1 MEWTL
6 EYASTTQSFAAWGLE
21 GLEFN
26 FAPFA
31 TGTATFSAKA
41 SAFDAA
47 TPFAR
52 GAAGIIRADGTVV
65 FRGTFGPTARRGGG
79 ADSEMSF
86 VLRDAWYDLER
97 RFYLQ
102 SAVALPQFNEGIATL
117 LESVIDHAAS
127 VGVAIQFGT
136 AANLAITAPKL
147 EFRDQTHAGM
157 IKQLRR
163 LVPDVAHYL
172 DHTTSPPTI
181 HFVRRADATAIT
193 LPTSDWDALDITSL
207 EDIQTTGVRLRYT
220 RLIAS
225 GSGTTLDVIEDVYP
239 EGTTGGE
246 DGAVVATFDLRGNQ
260 VETQPLEVTNIAATS
275 RAWWSQ
281 FYAWI
286 APGNVDLD
294 EGTSFAFTGTSRQ
307 TQDVS
312 GNWVSD
318 TGGHTNQITG
328 GGVPSWES
336 EAAQVLVSATLND
349 FTLDGEYHENF
360 ELKATVSATSL
371 TGGLYVR
378 ETQAAET
385 LPSGLAQAYYEAT
398 SVLHY
403 DGSISGQWAE
413 LSLPLPHAAN
423 VFNLTGGSATAR
435 GWDTMRAVARSIS
448 IQVDSASMQVDFGPP
463 EHLAPQDMLE
473 LARMAGQGRVIYEQN
488 EPGVASGG
496 GIRRA
501 PNSNTLPP
509 KPVEVG
515 RHPFYIMQSTG
526 ELVIGSVNGSIIPTI
541 SGSEIGIGGA
551 SLTLSGSGYVYLKA
565 MIDLTF
571 HSTTNFLSSWAIQES
586 GGDPVIAV
594 VGSATPLTDGI
605 SGGVLT
611 AYKLIAQIVDGVVQ
625 RPQPVSTVFNLN
637 VCDQSDGTALG
648 KNAVA
653 VWTPA

>member
-1 MEWTL
+1 
-6 EYASTTQSFAAWGLE
+6 
-21 GLEFN
+21 
-26 FAPFA
+26 
-31 TGTATFSAKA
+31 
-41 SAFDAA
+41 
-47 TPFAR
+47 
-52 GAAGIIRADGTVV
+52 
-65 FRGTFGPTARRGGG
+65 
-79 ADSEMSF
+79 MSF

-260 VETQPLEVTNIAATS
+260 VETQTAGGDEHRRDLAGMVESVLCVD
-275 RAWWSQ
+275 RAGQ
-281 FYAWI
+281 CR
-286 APGNVDLD
+286 P
-294 EGTSFAFTGTSRQ
+294 RR
-307 TQDVS
+307 
-312 GNWVSD
+312 
-318 TGGHTNQITG
+318 GHELCLHG
-328 GGVPSWES
+328 HLSPDAGCKWELGERHGRPHEPDHGRRRALGES

-385 LPSGLAQAYYEAT
+385 LPSGLARAYYEAT

-403 DGSISGQWAE
+403 EGSISGQWAE

-423 VFNLTGGSATAR
+423 VF
-435 GWDTMRAVARSIS
+435 I
-448 IQVDSASMQVDFGPP
+448 
-463 EHLAPQDMLE
+463 
-473 LARMAGQGRVIYEQN
+473 
-488 EPGVASGG
+488 
-496 GIRRA
+496 
-501 PNSNTLPP
+501 
-509 KPVEVG
+509 
-515 RHPFYIMQSTG
+515 
-526 ELVIGSVNGSIIPTI
+526 
-541 SGSEIGIGGA
+541 
-551 SLTLSGSGYVYLKA
+551 
-565 MIDLTF
+565 
-571 HSTTNFLSSWAIQES
+571 
-586 GGDPVIAV
+586 
-594 VGSATPLTDGI
+594 
-605 SGGVLT
+605 
-611 AYKLIAQIVDGVVQ
+611 
-625 RPQPVSTVFNLN
+625 
-637 VCDQSDGTALG
+637 
-648 KNAVA
+648 
-653 VWTPA
+653 